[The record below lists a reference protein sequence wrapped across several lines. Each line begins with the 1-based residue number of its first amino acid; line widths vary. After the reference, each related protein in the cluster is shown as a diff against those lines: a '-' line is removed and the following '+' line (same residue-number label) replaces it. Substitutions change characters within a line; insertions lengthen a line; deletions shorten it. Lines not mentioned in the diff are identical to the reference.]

1 MDETYERMLARK
13 RKADALLPE
22 ERQQHQD
29 VYNGLVNWLLDD
41 CAAHHRLPVELC
53 RLDERH
59 KNQLV
64 ELFVLVEMV
73 LVQPD
78 DKSLYRAFYEALE
91 LLSDELW
98 MELPPDEAEAVQE
111 VFAL

>member
-13 RKADALLPE
+13 RKADALPPE
-22 ERQQHQD
+22 MREKFRK
-29 VYNGLVNWLLDD
+29 VYDGLLDWLVAD
-41 CAAHHRLPVELC
+41 CAAHHRLPVDLC
-53 RLDERH
+53 RIDAKH
-59 KNQLV
+59 KELLMELFSLV
-64 ELFVLVEMV
+64 EIIGA
-73 LVQPD
+73 QPE
-78 DKSLYRAFYEALE
+78 DKGLYRAFYEALE